1 MALTSAQKATLKA
14 AIVADSPANAL
25 YQAGDL
31 SGLADYYNTTVS
43 PAFYVYRT
51 SVPVQ
56 DINDQIIW
64 ANFTPNDP
72 PDGTTIWTN
81 RSMAA
86 QGKQFNLQT
95 LLIGSQGAVNA
106 AKSNVRA
113 GLQDALT
120 GLPTGASGA
129 SVSAGWVGVR
139 DTVIARAASRF
150 EKLFATGNGGT
161 AATAATMAAEGPIA
175 YTEFVSL

>member
-1 MALTSAQKATLKA
+1 MALTSAQKVTLKA